1 MRYLT
6 RSDWGARAPKSVP
19 THFSTV
25 NYVFAHDTTGVTLGA
40 DQSVQW
46 VRNIQNFHMD
56 SNGWADIA
64 YSFLYDSYGSI
75 FEGRGWGVVGAHTLN
90 YNSQGHGF
98 AFLGDGDHELT
109 LEALESLRWLIAES
123 DRRYGTKPIRGHR
136 DVFATHCP
144 GDWLYGRLGSLRDGP
159 VPLPPG
165 PIVLPSPV
173 PTSDDYYS
181 VEVMVTQLPVLM
193 KGSQG
198 QHVKL
203 LESLLVANGQSLPN
217 SFYTVNGQQRPDGGF
232 GQEVF
237 DQLFDWQRKAGL
249 GTDGVCGEKTWR
261 RLLCI

>member
-144 GDWLYGRLGSLRDGP
+144 GDWIYGRLGSVRDASEP
-159 VPLPPG
+159 PASPG
-165 PIVLPSPV
+165 PIVLPSP
-173 PTSDDYYS
+173 PSTGDDSYS
-181 VEVMVTQLPVLM
+181 VEVMVTLM
-193 KGSQG
+193 PLVQKGSSGQYARIAQG
-198 QHVKL
+198 
-203 LESLLVANGQSLPN
+203 LLVANGRNIAVDGAFGPN
-217 SFYTVNGQQRPDGGF
+217 SASALV
-232 GQEVF
+232 
-237 DQLFDWQRKAGL
+237 DWQRAVGL
-249 GTDGVCGEKTWR
+249 VDDGVIGKATWR